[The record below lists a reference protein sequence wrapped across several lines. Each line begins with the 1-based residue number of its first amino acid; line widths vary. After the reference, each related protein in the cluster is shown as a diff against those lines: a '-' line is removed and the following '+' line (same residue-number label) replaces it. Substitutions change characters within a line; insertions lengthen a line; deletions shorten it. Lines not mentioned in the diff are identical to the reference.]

1 MNLHPV
7 ASSAQDAEVYDRR
20 RLREMF
26 TPQSRYAHSKV
37 MALDDAIRTHVKP
50 EMTIHFGYTGARPMA
65 ASNALVRVFAGT
77 RPQFTIVG
85 AGFVSNQA
93 SLVSEGLV
101 KRMTVSFVGENYPT
115 PSPNRIFQDAI
126 NSGAVEIENQSL
138 LLVAQ
143 RLAAGAC
150 GFPFALTRSLVGS
163 SMEKNENYLRID
175 DPFGSGEKIGAARAI
190 VPDVTIV
197 HGLAADE
204 QGNILLS
211 PPFGEGDTVAFA
223 AKHGVIAT
231 VERIVSPDV
240 IRANPTLAI
249 IPSHRVL
256 AVSEAPHGCHP
267 YALYNPGGVDV
278 AAYVEDYDFFMDL
291 RAASRSK
298 ESFDRWV
305 REWILDVG
313 SHDNYVRKLGADRV
327 QMLRGRSLNEAWQDD
342 LRPETVRAI
351 VARDD
356 YDAVDTMVVAA
367 AHVLERKVRD
377 EGFEIVEAGVGFA
390 NLAAWLAVSKLQFEE
405 GIPAELVAEIG
416 LYGFT
421 PQPGEPFIFSNRNLQ
436 SAKGFT
442 TAFGVLGQFVGGRHN
457 NCLSIIG
464 AAQIDAEGNINSTY
478 SSDGRFLVGS
488 GGANDINSAS
498 RDVVAVTQQSN
509 KRLVTRLPY
518 ITSVGL
524 RVSTLVT
531 DLGVFTKRDRKFV
544 LTGIF
549 PVAGLSETDVIAKVR
564 SACEWEFQIS
574 DNLFVEPLP
583 TRDELIRLR
592 LFDPRNDFL
601 NGKQASKS

>member
-1 MNLHPV
+1 VNDCPT
-7 ASSAQDAEVYDRR
+7 ASNPSAADIYDRR

-26 TPQSRYAHSKV
+26 APQVRYARSKV
-37 MALDDAIRTHVKP
+37 MPLDEAIRTHVKP
-50 EMTIHFGYTGARPMA
+50 EMTVHFGYTGARPMA
-65 ASNALVRVFAGT
+65 ASNALVRAFAGT
-77 RPQFTIVG
+77 RPQFTIVS
-85 AGFVSNQA
+85 AGLVSNQA

-138 LLVAQ
+138 LVVAQ

-163 SMEKNENYLRID
+163 SMEENENYLQIE
-175 DPFGSGEKIGAARAI
+175 DPFGSGQKIGAARAI

-204 QGNILLS
+204 QGNVLLS

-256 AVSEAPHGCHP
+256 SVSEAPRGCHP

-298 ESFDRWV
+298 DGFDNWV
-305 REWILDVG
+305 REWILGVS
-313 SHDNYVRKLGADRV
+313 SHEDYVRKLGADRI

-342 LRPETVRAI
+342 LAPETVQAI
-351 VARDD
+351 VAREDF
-356 YDAVDTMVVAA
+356 DAVDAMVVAA

-390 NLAAWLAVSKLQFEE
+390 NLAAWLAVSKLQHEE

-442 TAFGVLGQFVGGRHN
+442 TAFGVLGQFVGSRHN

-464 AAQIDAEGNINSTY
+464 AAQIDAEGNINSSY
-478 SSDGRFLVGS
+478 ASDGRFLVGS

-498 RDVVAVTQQSN
+498 RDVIAVTQQSA
-509 KRLVTRLPY
+509 KRLVAKLPY
-518 ITSVGL
+518 ITSIGS

-531 DLGVFTKRDRKFV
+531 DLGIFTKRDGRFA

-549 PVAGLSETDVIAKVR
+549 PAKGLTPADTTAKIR
-564 SACEWEFQIS
+564 SACDWDFQVADKLHI
-574 DNLFVEPLP
+574 EPQP

-601 NGKQASKS
+601 NGKQA